1 MQEVQRQMEFLLEEY
16 FFSEE
21 DIQLNANTL
30 LWPRNIGPIFDINDE
45 VNVHHLEV
53 FLCTLGRRLSPS

>member
-1 MQEVQRQMEFLLEEY
+1 MEFLLEEY

-45 VNVHHLEV
+45 VTACHLDV
-53 FLCTLGRRLSPS
+53 SLSTLGLRMSAS